1 MVLTMVFIVTS
12 LAGIVGY
19 VWVTGGSG
27 KASIPISAPLLNHS
41 SELNAERLY
50 RIDPSLSKVRFQV
63 GEVLDSEEQVVIG
76 ETNEVTGD
84 MVIDFADPIASRL
97 GVVRINVRTLKTDD
111 AKRDRAIRSFI
122 LESGQDRYE
131 FAEFS
136 PLEFIN
142 MPDTIAFGDTL
153 KFQIQG
159 LLILKEIP
167 VEVLFDAQVTIG
179 AQEISG
185 VAGGAV
191 RHTDFGLFI
200 PNARGRVTHVEEV
213 VWLEIEFSAPVVVS

>member
-1 MVLTMVFIVTS
+1 MVFIVTS

>member
-1 MVLTMVFIVTS
+1 MAIVFIVTTV
-12 LAGIVGY
+12 AVIVGY

-27 KASIPISAPLLNHS
+27 EASVPISAPFLSHRPD
-41 SELNAERLY
+41 LNAKRLY
-50 RIDPSLSKVRFQV
+50 RIDPALSKVRFKV

-84 MVIDFADPIASRL
+84 VAIDFADPIASRL
-97 GVVRINVRTLKTDD
+97 GVVRINVRSLKTDD

-142 MPDTIAFGDTL
+142 MPESIAVGDTQ

-167 VEVLFDAQVTIG
+167 VEVLFDTQVTIG

-213 VWLEIEFSAPVVVS
+213 VWLEIEFIAPMVVS